1 MPHLTDPA
9 SPPAPEP
16 PTGELPGTSPGL
28 EALADAWREALGAE
42 LGFARELRR
51 SLHAS
56 PCVSGEEEPTA
67 LAWQAAV
74 ESAGVR
80 LQTVAQTG
88 RIGRLGPATGPAVVL
103 RAELDALPVTETTGV
118 PYASVNGAM
127 HACGHDVHLAALAAV
142 VRAGA
147 RLEAEGTAL
156 PVGLVPLAQPREETY
171 PSGAEEVVASGWLEA
186 AEVRY
191 AVAAHVHP
199 EVPAGGV
206 ALGEGFVNAAA
217 DEFEVT
223 LEGDSGHGA
232 YPHRARDV
240 VAPLASIALGLPEV
254 VRRTVPPLNG
264 ALLSIGTLTAGTGAP
279 NVLPGTGRI
288 YGTMRTTTAQ
298 DRVAL
303 AEAVSDLASGVATAY
318 GVRASIRFIR
328 GEPVLANDALLARA
342 TGEQLAVFGYEAAE
356 PLRSLGADDFSHFT
370 EAAPV
375 LMAFVGVGGAGGA
388 GAGAAPGEGREQPP
402 LHDSAFLPGDD
413 AVQAVAETLLAGYLA
428 AARLI
433 AGAEAD

>member
-9 SPPAPEP
+9 SQAAAPEP
-16 PTGELPGTSPGL
+16 PAGELPGVPPGHD
-28 EALADAWREALGAE
+28 ALAAAWREALGRE

-51 SLHAS
+51 SLHAA
-56 PCVSGEEEPTA
+56 PCVSGEEEPTS
-67 LAWQAAV
+67 LAW
-74 ESAGVR
+74 ESALEPAGVR
-80 LQTVAQTG
+80 LQRVAETG
-88 RIGRLGPATGPAVVL
+88 RIGRIGPSTGPAIVL

-147 RLEAEGTAL
+147 RLADEGIAL
-156 PVGLVPLAQPREETY
+156 PVGLVALAQPREETY

-186 AEVRY
+186 GEVRY

-199 EVPAGGV
+199 EVPSGGV

-217 DEFEVT
+217 DEFEVV

-240 VAPLASIALGLPEV
+240 VAPLASIALALPEL

-288 YGTMRTTTAQ
+288 YGTMRTTTPQ

-303 AEAVSDLASGVATAY
+303 AEAISDLASGIATAY
-318 GVRASIRFIR
+318 GVRASTSIIR

-342 TGEQLAVFGYEAAE
+342 TGEQLAGFGYDAAE

-370 EAAPV
+370 VAAPV
-375 LMAFVGVGGAGGA
+375 LMAFVGVGRGTGD
-388 GAGAAPGEGREQPP
+388 GREQPS
-402 LHDSAFLPGDD
+402 LHDSAFLPDDD

-433 AGAEAD
+433 TG